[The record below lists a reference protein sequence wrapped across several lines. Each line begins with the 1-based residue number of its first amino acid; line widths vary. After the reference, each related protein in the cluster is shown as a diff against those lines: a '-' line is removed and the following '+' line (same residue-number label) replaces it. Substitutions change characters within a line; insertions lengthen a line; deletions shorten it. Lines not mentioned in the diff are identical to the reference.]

1 MAGTMDALPVGTT
14 TAADL
19 APAALLDASAPK
31 LGWEDCINFHS
42 FEMILS
48 TATGDFSY
56 FTSLRLQNAS
66 NQVDRAAILSAAAPE
81 LSQEVRQA
89 LGKIN
94 IDAAKS

>member
-1 MAGTMDALPVGTT
+1 MADTMDALPVGTT

-31 LGWEDCINFHS
+31 LRWEDRITFHHL
-42 FEMILS
+42 EMTLS

-56 FTSLRLQNAS
+56 FASLRLQNAS
-66 NQVDRAAILSAAAPE
+66 NQVDHAAILSAAAPK

-89 LGKIN
+89 LGKN
-94 IDAAKS
+94 QH